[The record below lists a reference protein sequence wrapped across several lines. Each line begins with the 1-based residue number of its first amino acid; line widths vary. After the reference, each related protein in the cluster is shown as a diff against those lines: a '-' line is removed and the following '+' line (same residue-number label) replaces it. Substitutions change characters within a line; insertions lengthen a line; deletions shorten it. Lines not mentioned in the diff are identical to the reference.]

1 MKPSVLKFV
10 LAPVCFVLVLLIS
23 QVIFKGA
30 RVDLTEQAI
39 YSLSQGSKNIVSNL
53 EQDVTL
59 NLYFSD
65 KASKDLTALRSYA
78 KRVEELLQE
87 YVLLSDGKLS
97 LNLIDPEPFSE
108 AEDNAAEAGLQAVPI
123 ATGDDVYFGLQA
135 KNSKGDESTIGF
147 FQPDKEPFLEY
158 EISELIYRLSQ
169 TRIPVV
175 GLMTSLE
182 MRGGFDMQR
191 GGTTPPWAVFEQLDQ
206 LYDVRWVEDQIE
218 EIEQDIELLIVV
230 QPSSLDDV
238 SLYAIDQF
246 VMNGGKLI
254 AFVDPKAEGKQ
265 PSPMGEDDIAINPL
279 QPLLQQWGVIF
290 DDSQVVIDAQYG
302 LTVSMGQGMPPVR
315 HLGLLGLQADGLNPN
330 EVSTGELETVNLAS
344 AGFVEPATDAT
355 TTFDALLWSSTVAQ
369 TVDVN
374 RYNMAQDP
382 RQLMDGFEPT
392 GESYVLAARLSGQA
406 TSYFEKAPQELEV
419 PKEHVASNDNINVM
433 VVADS
438 DMLTDR
444 LWVQVQNFFGQRIV
458 QPWAD
463 NGALANNMVEQYLGS
478 NDLIAIRSRGRFAR
492 PFEVVQDL
500 QQQAQSEFYENEQ
513 ALQRQLEETEQ
524 RMSELETQRDKDS
537 LTLSP
542 EQEATLN
549 GFQQEKLRIRKALR
563 DVRHELDKDIESLG
577 SWLKVL
583 NIAIIPV
590 LLTLLLLLLAR
601 LTLRKTRKS

>member
-1 MKPSVLKFV
+1 MKPTVLKFV

-23 QVIFKGA
+23 QFIFKGA
-30 RVDLTEQAI
+30 RVDLTEQNI
-39 YSLSQGSKNIVSNL
+39 YSLAQGTQNIIENL

-65 KASKDLTALRSYA
+65 KATKDLTSLRSYA

-87 YVLLSDGKLS
+87 YVLLSDGKLT
-97 LNLIDPEPFSE
+97 LNIIDPEPFSE
-108 AEDNAAEAGLQAVPI
+108 AEDQAAEAGLQAVPI

-135 KNSKGDESTIGF
+135 TNAKGDESIIGF

-206 LYDVRWVEDQIE
+206 LYDVRWVED
-218 EIEQDIELLIVV
+218 EIEAIDKDIELLVVV
-230 QPSSLDDV
+230 QPSNLDDA

-246 VMNGGKLI
+246 VMGGGKLI
-254 AFVDPKAEGKQ
+254 AFVDPKAESKQ
-265 PSPMGEDDIAINPL
+265 PNPMGEEDIGINPL
-279 QPLLQQWGVIF
+279 KPLLEQWGVNY

-302 LTVSMGQGMPPVR
+302 LTVSVGQGMPPVR
-315 HLGLLGLQADGLNPN
+315 HLGLLGVQVDGLNPN
-330 EVSTGELETVNLAS
+330 EVATSELETVNLAS
-344 AGFVEPATDAT
+344 AGFVQPKDDAT

-369 TVDVN
+369 PIDIN
-374 RYNMAQDP
+374 RYNLSHDP
-382 RQLMDGFEPT
+382 RQLMQDFAPT
-392 GESYVLAARLSGQA
+392 GESYVLAARISGQA
-406 TSYFEKAPQELEV
+406 NSHFEQAPVELEE
-419 PKEHVASNDNINVM
+419 PHEHIASNDNINVM
-433 VVADS
+433 VVADT
-438 DMLTDR
+438 DVLTDR

-463 NGALANNMVEQYLGS
+463 NGALAHNMVEQYLGS
-478 NDLIAIRSRGRFAR
+478 NDLITIRSRGRFTR

-500 QQQAQSEFYENEQ
+500 QQQAQSKFYENEQ
-513 ALQRQLEETEQ
+513 ALQHQLEETEK
-524 RMSELETQRDKDS
+524 RMAELEEQRDKDS

-577 SWLKVL
+577 SWLKIL
-583 NIAIIPV
+583 NIAIIPI

-601 LTLRKTRKS
+601 FILRKPRN

>member
-65 KASKDLTALRSYA
+65 KATKDLTALRSYA

-87 YVLLSDGKLS
+87 YVLLSDGKLK

-108 AEDNAAEAGLQAVPI
+108 AEDKAAEAGLQAVPI

-279 QPLLQQWGVIF
+279 QPLLQQWGVIY

-355 TTFDALLWSSTVAQ
+355 TMFDALLWSSTVAQ

-406 TSYFEKAPQELEV
+406 TSYFEKAPQALEV

-524 RMSELETQRDKDS
+524 RMAELETQRDKDS

-601 LTLRKTRKS
+601 LTLRKARKS

>member
-1 MKPSVLKFV
+1 MKPTVLKFV
-10 LAPVCFVLVLLIS
+10 LAPVLFVVVLMIS
-23 QVIFKGA
+23 QIVLKGA
-30 RVDLTEQAI
+30 RVDLTEQNI
-39 YSLSQGSKNIVSNL
+39 YSLSQGSKNIIGNL

-97 LNLIDPEPFSE
+97 LNIIDPEPFSE
-108 AEDNAAEAGLQAVPI
+108 AEDKAAEAGLQAVPI

-175 GLMTSLE
+175 GLMTSLD

-218 EIEQDIELLIVV
+218 EIEKDIELLIVV
-230 QPSSLDDV
+230 QPSNLDDA

-265 PSPMGEDDIAINPL
+265 PSAMGEDDIAINPL
-279 QPLLQQWGVIF
+279 QPLLNQWGVDY

-330 EVSTGELETVNLAS
+330 EVVTGELETINFAS
-344 AGFVEPATDAT
+344 AGFVQPSQDAT
-355 TTFDALLWSSTVAQ
+355 TTFDALAWSSTVAQ
-369 TVDVN
+369 TVDIN
-374 RYNMAQDP
+374 RYNVAQDP
-382 RQLMDGFEPT
+382 RQLMNGFEPT
-392 GESYVLAARLSGQA
+392 GESYVLAARISGVA
-406 TSYFEKAPQELEV
+406 NSHFEKAPVELET
-419 PKEHVASNDNINVM
+419 PREHIGSNDNINVM
-433 VVADS
+433 VIADT
-438 DMLTDR
+438 DVLTDR
-444 LWVQVQNFFGQRIV
+444 LWVQIQNFFGQRIV

-463 NGALANNMVEQYLGS
+463 NGALVNNMVEQYLGS
-478 NDLIAIRSRGRFAR
+478 NDLITIRSRGRFAR

-500 QQQAQSEFYENEQ
+500 QQQAQSKFYENEQ

-524 RMSELETQRDKDS
+524 RMAELETQRNKES

-577 SWLKVL
+577 SGLKVL
-583 NIAIIPV
+583 NIAIIPI
-590 LLTLLLLLLAR
+590 LLTLLILLLAR
-601 LTLRKTRKS
+601 ITLRKAHK